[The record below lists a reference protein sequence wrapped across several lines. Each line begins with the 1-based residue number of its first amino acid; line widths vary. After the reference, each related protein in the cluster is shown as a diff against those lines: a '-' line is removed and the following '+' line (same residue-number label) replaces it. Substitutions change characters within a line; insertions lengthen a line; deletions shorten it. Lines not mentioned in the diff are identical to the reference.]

1 MILAPGGTRTAPRA
15 PTAVMVAS
23 SMRTTPSGITAT
35 SGDGITRP
43 PTSAVTRPP
52 AAVAGGGAVP
62 HTAGSTAAVA
72 SAAAPRESR
81 RWSKR
86 VIIEPRFSPDQR
98 RQINDLP
105 PAEVLARDEAVQ
117 ARPAAGPDG
126 HLQGVQRQIG
136 AERP

>member
-1 MILAPGGTRTAPRA
+1 RA

-23 SMRTTPSGITAT
+23 SMRTTPSGLTAT

-81 RWSKR
+81 RRWSKR
-86 VIIEPRFSPDQR
+86 VIIEARFSPDQR

-105 PAEVLARDEAVQ
+105 AAEVLAKDRCRNSDRNSDDAQSHAVVSLGRIQAGGEAMRLEDV
-117 ARPAAGPDG
+117 
-126 HLQGVQRQIG
+126 RQ
-136 AERP
+136 